1 MNNMKAIFLVGAVQA
16 FFLAILLFSKKN
28 KITADIILA
37 IWLIVTGIPLLLY
50 FINYE
55 SYSEVLNFSESI
67 PTYLMLIN
75 IPLLLIQAPFL
86 FIYVSYILKNIKS
99 FNPIY
104 LLHFIPVIAFILI
117 YWVIIG
123 FNNYPYESFNLYA
136 HKYYG
141 FILMFFPLTILS
153 AFFYIFRS
161 YTRLKKYKTNLY
173 KQFSY
178 TENIDF
184 RWLRNLILITLFVW
198 IIFSF
203 SSFLFSKYHT
213 KINIHDIDLIAIS
226 IAIFVLG
233 YFGFLRTDIF
243 ISVDLS
249 DELKPAEKNEKKK
262 IIVPDVEKQINELKA
277 YMENKKPYLQSKL
290 TIKQL
295 ADMLSIQS
303 YQLSVI
309 LNDHLKKNFF
319 DFINEY
325 RIEEVKNEI
334 KYNKNYTLLGI
345 AYDCGF
351 NSKSS
356 FNRIFK
362 NYTGLTPS
370 EYLKETIS

>member
-1 MNNMKAIFLVGAVQA
+1 
-16 FFLAILLFSKKN
+16 
-28 KITADIILA
+28 
-37 IWLIVTGIPLLLY
+37 
-50 FINYE
+50 
-55 SYSEVLNFSESI
+55 
-67 PTYLMLIN
+67 
-75 IPLLLIQAPFL
+75 
-86 FIYVSYILKNIKS
+86 
-99 FNPIY
+99 
-104 LLHFIPVIAFILI
+104 
-117 YWVIIG
+117 
-123 FNNYPYESFNLYA
+123 
-136 HKYYG
+136 
-141 FILMFFPLTILS
+141 
-153 AFFYIFRS
+153 
-161 YTRLKKYKTNLY
+161 
-173 KQFSY
+173 
-178 TENIDF
+178 
-184 RWLRNLILITLFVW
+184 LITLFVW